1 MSFSESNLV
10 MKLKIVNGKYHYIR
24 HEFEDKNEYIISHN
38 DKIYY
43 WRPSLHSIHN
53 DFEYVDIQMAQKI
66 INGIKETKYRRQS
79 VKENLLKHWN
89 LVFQLMREET
99 IEDVF
104 KPEIDYNTYIL
115 AC

>member
-1 MSFSESNLV
+1 
-10 MKLKIVNGKYHYIR
+10 
-24 HEFEDKNEYIISHN
+24 
-38 DKIYY
+38 
-43 WRPSLHSIHN
+43 
-53 DFEYVDIQMAQKI
+53 MAQKI
-66 INGIKETKYRRQS
+66 INGIKEQKYRRQS

-89 LVFQLMREET
+89 LVYQLMRQEI